1 MIVKDRNEEKAFIE
15 KLIKAISSIDT
26 SNLSNVDLLEN
37 IILTFIHSMKR
48 I

>member
-1 MIVKDRNEEKAFIE
+1 MIIKNSNEEKAFVE

-26 SNLSNVDLLEN
+26 SNLSNINLLKN
-37 IILTFIHSMKR
+37 IILTLACSMER